1 MRLKPAL
8 APFAAVHNIEAMLPL
23 PLGRTMEGPIPAAAT
38 PPRRWFPFVSRQ
50 PKSLL
55 MRSTKTVNLALQG
68 GGAHGAFTWGVLD
81 RLLEDRRIEIDAIS
95 GTSAGA
101 MNAVVLAGG
110 YQKGGRDGAR
120 AALES
125 FWRAVSRDGRVS
137 PIQRGVMDRLMG
149 NWSLDKN
156 PFFLAMDLATHFVS
170 PYDFNPFNINPLR
183 ELLEREVD
191 FEALRK
197 SRDIRIFLSAT
208 NVHTGK
214 VRVFQGKEIT
224 ADVVMASAC
233 LPFLFKAVEIDGT
246 PYWDGGYVGNPPL
259 FPFFRTGDDG
269 DILLVQTN
277 PVIREETPQSARDI
291 LNRINEITFNA
302 SLASEFRAISYVNRM
317 LGSKL
322 LRRLTGK
329 TIAEIRL
336 HRIEAGESLLE
347 LTSSSKFNIDWS
359 FFQHLRDIGRQAA
372 EEFLKK
378 NYRAIGKRSTLDL
391 RKEGG

>member
-1 MRLKPAL
+1 
-8 APFAAVHNIEAMLPL
+8 MLPL
-23 PLGRTMEGPIPAAAT
+23 RLDRIGDSPFSGAAS
-38 PPRRWFPFVSRQ
+38 PPRRWLPFATRA

-55 MRSTKTVNLALQG
+55 MQPAKSVHLALQG

-81 RLLEDRRIEIDAIS
+81 RLLEERRIEIDAIS

-101 MNAVVLAGG
+101 MNAVVLVSG
-110 YQKGGRDGAR
+110 YQKGGREGAR
-120 AALES
+120 EALEK
-125 FWRAVSRDGRVS
+125 FWRAVSRDGRLS
-137 PIQRGVMDRLMG
+137 PIQRGLMDRLLG

-156 PFFLAMDLATHFVS
+156 PFFLAMDVATHFVS

-183 ELLEREVD
+183 DVLEREVD

-197 SRDIRIFLSAT
+197 SRDMKVFISAT

-233 LPFLFKAVEIDGT
+233 LPFLFKAVEIDGM

-259 FPFFRTGDDG
+259 FPFFRSGEGG

-291 LNRINEITFNA
+291 LNRMNEIVFNA
-302 SLASEFRAISYVNRM
+302 SLASEFRAINYVNRM

-329 TIAEIRL
+329 VTPEIRL
-336 HRIEAGESLLE
+336 HRIAAGDELLDM
-347 LTSSSKFNIDWS
+347 TSSSKFNVDWS
-359 FFQHLRDIGRQAA
+359 FFQHLRDFGRIAA
-372 EEFLKK
+372 DDFLKK
-378 NYRAIGKRSTLDL
+378 HYRSVGKRSTLDL

>member
-1 MRLKPAL
+1 MR
-8 APFAAVHNIEAMLPL
+8 
-23 PLGRTMEGPIPAAAT
+23 T
-38 PPRRWFPFVSRQ
+38 
-50 PKSLL
+50 
-55 MRSTKTVNLALQG
+55 TKTLNLALQG

-81 RLLEDRRIEIDAIS
+81 RLLEERRIEIDAIS

-101 MNAVVLAGG
+101 MNAVVLVSG
-110 YQKGGRDGAR
+110 YQKGGREGAR
-120 AALES
+120 AALEN
-125 FWRAVSRDGRVS
+125 FWRAVSRDGRMS
-137 PIQRGVMDRLMG
+137 PIQRGVMDKLLG

-156 PFFLAMDLATHFVS
+156 PFFLAMDVATRFVS

-183 ELLEREVD
+183 DVLEREVD

-197 SRDIRIFLSAT
+197 NRDIRIFLSAT

-259 FPFFRTGDDG
+259 FPFFRSGEGG

-277 PVIREETPQSARDI
+277 PVLREQTPQSAREI
-291 LNRINEITFNA
+291 LNRMNEITFNS
-302 SLASEFRAISYVNRM
+302 SLASEFRAIGYVNRM

-322 LRRLTGK
+322 LRRFTGRAA
-329 TIAEIRL
+329 AEIRL
-336 HRIEAGESLLE
+336 HRIAAGEEFLD
-347 LTSSSKFNIDWS
+347 LTSSSKFNVDWS
-359 FFQHLRDIGRQAA
+359 FFQHLRDIGRADTDA
-372 EEFLKK
+372 FLKK
-378 NYRAIGKRSTLDL
+378 HFRAIGRRSTLDL

>member
-1 MRLKPAL
+1 MR
-8 APFAAVHNIEAMLPL
+8 
-23 PLGRTMEGPIPAAAT
+23 T
-38 PPRRWFPFVSRQ
+38 
-50 PKSLL
+50 
-55 MRSTKTVNLALQG
+55 TKTLNLALQG

-81 RLLEDRRIEIDAIS
+81 RLLEERRIEIDAIS

-101 MNAVVLAGG
+101 MNAVVLVSG
-110 YQKGGRDGAR
+110 YQKGGREGAR
-120 AALES
+120 GALEN
-125 FWRAVSRDGRVS
+125 FWRAVSRDGRMS
-137 PIQRGVMDRLMG
+137 PIQRGVMDKLLG

-156 PFFLAMDLATHFVS
+156 PFFLAMDVATRFVS

-183 ELLEREVD
+183 DVLEREVD

-197 SRDIRIFLSAT
+197 NRDIRIFLSAT

-259 FPFFRTGDDG
+259 FPFFRSGEGG

-277 PVIREETPQSARDI
+277 PVLREQTPQSAREI
-291 LNRINEITFNA
+291 LNRMNEITFNS
-302 SLASEFRAISYVNRM
+302 SLASEFRAIGYVNRM

-322 LRRLTGK
+322 LRRFTGRAA
-329 TIAEIRL
+329 AEIRL
-336 HRIEAGESLLE
+336 HRIAAGEEFLD
-347 LTSSSKFNIDWS
+347 LTSSSKFNVDWS
-359 FFQHLRDIGRQAA
+359 FFQHLRDIGRADTDA
-372 EEFLKK
+372 FLKRHF
-378 NYRAIGKRSTLDL
+378 RAIGRRSTLDL

>member
-1 MRLKPAL
+1 MLPVLPDRTADGPAAGAARRPRRWL
-8 APFAAVHNIEAMLPL
+8 PFAARAPESP
-23 PLGRTMEGPIPAAAT
+23 
-38 PPRRWFPFVSRQ
+38 
-50 PKSLL
+50 L
-55 MRSTKTVNLALQG
+55 MRTTKTLNLALQG

-81 RLLEDRRIEIDAIS
+81 RLLEERRIEIDAIS

-101 MNAVVLAGG
+101 MNAVVLVSG
-110 YQKGGRDGAR
+110 YQKGGREGAR
-120 AALES
+120 AALEN
-125 FWRAVSRDGRVS
+125 FWRAVSRDGRMS
-137 PIQRGVMDRLMG
+137 PIQRGVMDKLLG

-156 PFFLAMDLATHFVS
+156 PFFLAMDVATRFVS

-183 ELLEREVD
+183 DVLEREVD

-197 SRDIRIFLSAT
+197 NRDIRIFLSAT

-259 FPFFRTGDDG
+259 FPFFRSGEGG

-277 PVIREETPQSARDI
+277 PVLREQTPQSAREI
-291 LNRINEITFNA
+291 LNRMNEITFNS
-302 SLASEFRAISYVNRM
+302 SLASEFRAIGYVNRM

-322 LRRLTGK
+322 LRRFTGRAV
-329 TIAEIRL
+329 AEIRL
-336 HRIEAGESLLE
+336 HRIAAGEEFLD
-347 LTSSSKFNIDWS
+347 LTSSSKFNVDWS
-359 FFQHLRDIGRQAA
+359 FFQHLRDIGRADTDA
-372 EEFLKK
+372 FLKK
-378 NYRAIGKRSTLDL
+378 HFRAIGRRSTLDL
-391 RKEGG
+391 RKEGV

>member
-1 MRLKPAL
+1 MRTTKPL
-8 APFAAVHNIEAMLPL
+8 
-23 PLGRTMEGPIPAAAT
+23 
-38 PPRRWFPFVSRQ
+38 
-50 PKSLL
+50 
-55 MRSTKTVNLALQG
+55 NLALQG

-81 RLLEDRRIEIDAIS
+81 RLLEERRIEINAIS

-101 MNAVVLAGG
+101 MNAVVLVSG
-110 YQKGGRDGAR
+110 YQKGGREGAR
-120 AALES
+120 AALEN
-125 FWRAVSRDGRVS
+125 FWRAVSRDGRMS
-137 PIQRGVMDRLMG
+137 PIQRGVMDKLLG

-156 PFFLAMDLATHFVS
+156 PFFLAMDVATRFVS

-183 ELLEREVD
+183 DVLEREVD

-197 SRDIRIFLSAT
+197 NRDIRIFLSAT

-259 FPFFRTGDDG
+259 FPFFRSGEGG

-277 PVIREETPQSARDI
+277 PVLREQTPQSAREI
-291 LNRINEITFNA
+291 LNRMNEITFNS
-302 SLASEFRAISYVNRM
+302 SLASEFRAIGYVNRM

-322 LRRLTGK
+322 LRRFTGRAA
-329 TIAEIRL
+329 AEIRL
-336 HRIEAGESLLE
+336 HRIAAGEEFLD
-347 LTSSSKFNIDWS
+347 LTSSSKFNVDWS
-359 FFQHLRDIGRQAA
+359 FFQHLRNIGRAA
-372 EEFLKK
+372 TDAFLKRH
-378 NYRAIGKRSTLDL
+378 YRAIGRRSTLDL

>member
-1 MRLKPAL
+1 
-8 APFAAVHNIEAMLPL
+8 MLPL
-23 PLGRTMEGPIPAAAT
+23 LYGLNKHAAEAGLASLPAA
-38 PPRRWFPFVSRQ
+38 PRRWFPFPSRQ
-50 PKSLL
+50 PRSLL
-55 MRSTKTVNLALQG
+55 MRSAKPVNLALQG

-81 RLLEDRRIEIDAIS
+81 RLLEDKRIDVEAIS

-101 MNAVVLAGG
+101 MNAVVLASGF
-110 YQKGGRDGAR
+110 QKGGRDGAR

-125 FWRAVSRDGRVS
+125 FWRAVSRDGRLS
-137 PIQRGVMDRLMG
+137 PIQRGLMDRLLG

-156 PFFLAMDLATHFVS
+156 PMFIAFDVASHFFS

-191 FEALRK
+191 FDALKKGRGIK
-197 SRDIRIFLSAT
+197 IFLSAT

-214 VRVFQGKEIT
+214 VRVFQSKEIT

-259 FPFFRTGDDG
+259 FPFFRNGQSG

-277 PVIREETPQSARDI
+277 PVVREETPQSARDI

-302 SLASEFRAISYVNRM
+302 SLASEFRAIGFVSRIS
-317 LGSKL
+317 GHRL
-322 LRRLTGK
+322 LRRLVGK
-329 TIAEIRL
+329 SVPALRL
-336 HRIEAGESLLE
+336 HRIEAGEELSQ
-347 LTSSSKFNIDWS
+347 LTSSSKFNVDWS
-359 FFQHLRDIGRQAA
+359 FFQHLRDVGRDAA
-372 EEFLKK
+372 EDFL
-378 NYRAIGKRSTLDL
+378 NQSYRAIGKRSTLDL
-391 RKEGG
+391 RKEAA